1 MNEIETPLK
10 YLRKI
15 LDIDNDFL
23 AEWRRLTQK
32 DKDDLKEYAEEEIKH
47 NKSKQWVICKKLENV
62 LNA

>member
-47 NKSKQWVICKKLENV
+47 NKAKKEG
-62 LNA
+62 

>member
-23 AEWRRLTQK
+23 SEWRRLTQK
-32 DKDDLKEYAEEEIKH
+32 DKDDLKEYAEEEINH
-47 NKSKQWVICKKLENV
+47 NKSKQ
-62 LNA
+62 

>member
-47 NKSKQWVICKKLENV
+47 NKSKQ
-62 LNA
+62 